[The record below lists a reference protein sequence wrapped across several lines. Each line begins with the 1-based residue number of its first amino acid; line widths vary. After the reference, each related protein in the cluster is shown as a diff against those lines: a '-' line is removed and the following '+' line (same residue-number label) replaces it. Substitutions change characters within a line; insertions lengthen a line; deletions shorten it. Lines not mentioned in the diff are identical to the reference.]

1 MPIKLVMI
9 KGQKGY
15 KYGKTG
21 KFYTGRG
28 ARARA
33 RTQGRA
39 IELSKLRESGRLI
52 EKRGKV
58 VSVKSSR
65 RAKGYRRK
73 L

>member
-1 MPIKLVMI
+1 MPIKLVML

-15 KYGKTG
+15 RYGKTG

-28 ARARA
+28 ARTKA

-39 IELSKLRESGRLI
+39 IELSRLRASGRLV
-52 EKRGKV
+52 EKKGKV